1 MFLKMKNKIEGWIDK
16 VKKFS
21 RKSKILQQFL
31 SDQVLMDESVYIPDY
46 YFSDNC
52 LMAPFYLAIQTIK
65 ALHSSDLY
73 YAQTLLEELD
83 TYKASFLMEKL
94 VMALLQMEK
103 NEMADAWKLLEEMRP
118 SFTQRPT
125 PYRYYLRSQDSVYSA
140 DYKLFK
146 KWYPLAMIR
155 YLIYSEASIENK
167 RAGLD
172 QYRELSLAAGV
183 EKIWVDRYELK
194 SRMSFY
200 RRTRNLSAQ
209 EDEIGLL
216 LEEYEAQMVRLNG
229 SSSTQNKREKKQ
241 IAFIVQQMFQVIEQY
256 ESNLQHKKT
265 LFWCDQILLLQP
277 KSQKTLVTK
286 IEVLKKL
293 KRYRC
298 ALGFCNAFI
307 SNDPRDS
314 VGYYLRSNTYFLMK
328 ENKKALQDAQDC
340 YQRSSDKKLGLLA
353 RGFSL
358 LNLEQYDKAAGCF
371 EIVCSMGN
379 PSYEA
384 LRGLGKAY
392 ASMDRTIKAL
402 ECYIQCRRI
411 DPLDLDLLYDIA
423 DTQFMG
429 GYFQEAKKSCFA
441 CLKQNANFVGS
452 YVILGMIAMREEKES
467 LAMKYFDKTLQLD
480 SKNPYAL
487 NEKGFLCHLS
497 GDDDTALSLI
507 DQALHEF
514 PEYADALCNKGII
527 CCIRND
533 FDEAHSNFDMALQIV
548 PDHLG
553 ASMGKANVLLHEEKT
568 EDALALFNSILKTY
582 PGNEEAIHCKETV
595 LKLMG
600 MPSEEQREEK
610 AELD

>member
-1 MFLKMKNKIEGWIDK
+1 
-16 VKKFS
+16 
-21 RKSKILQQFL
+21 
-31 SDQVLMDESVYIPDY
+31 MDESVIIPDY
-46 YFSDNC
+46 FFVENC
-52 LMAPFYLAIQTIK
+52 LMAPFYLVVQTIK
-65 ALHSSDLY
+65 ALNCSDLY
-73 YAQTLLEELD
+73 YAQTLIEEID
-83 TYKASFLMEKL
+83 TYDVPLLTEKM
-94 VMALLQMEK
+94 VIALLHMEK
-103 NEMADAWKLLEEMRP
+103 NEMADAWGLLEEMRP
-118 SFTQRPT
+118 SFTARPT
-125 PYRYYLRSQDSVYSA
+125 PYRFYLRSQDSVYGA
-140 DYKLFK
+140 DYQLFM
-146 KWYPLAMIR
+146 KWFPLVSIR
-155 YLIYSEASIENK
+155 YLIYSEGLIEDK
-167 RAGLD
+167 KFALE
-172 QYRELSLAAGV
+172 QYRELAMAAGV

-200 RRTRNLSAQ
+200 RKTRNLSAQ

-216 LEEYEAQMVRLNG
+216 LDDYEAQISKLNI
-229 SSSTQNKREKKQ
+229 SSPAQNKNVKKQ
-241 IAFIVQQMFQVIEQY
+241 TAFIVQQMFQVIEQY

-293 KRYRC
+293 KRYQC

-358 LNLEQYDKAAGCF
+358 LNLEQYERAAGCF

-392 ASMDRTIKAL
+392 ASLDRTIKAL

-467 LAMKYFDKTLQLD
+467 LALKYFNKTLQLD

-497 GDDDTALSLI
+497 GDDDTAIKLI
-507 DQALHEF
+507 DQALFEF
-514 PEYADALCNKGII
+514 PEYADALCNKGIV
-527 CCIRND
+527 CCMTD
-533 FDEAHSNFDMALQIV
+533 EFEEAHSNFDKALQIV

-553 ASMGKANVLLHEEKT
+553 ASMGKANVLLHEEKI
-568 EDALALFNSILKTY
+568 EDALALFESILKLY
-582 PGNEEAIHCKETV
+582 PDNEEAIHCKEAV
-595 LKLMG
+595 LKIMG
-600 MPSEEQREEK
+600 IPLDEQHDEKSEI
-610 AELD
+610 D